1 MTDSLS
7 NWIELNKMEVSESK
21 IDDSDIISIKDFGT
35 FLYLHSFDGKVI
47 DEDFAFML
55 SDEEF
60 DILEENRVDFV
71 LFEFGSKFYY
81 SGIKKDKNTKAEPA
95 SGSSIISPI
104 GIKNNA
110 KAITL
115 YFTGLRENSW
125 SPRKREKAIA
135 VANFANS
142 AG

>member
-21 IDDSDIISIKDFGT
+21 MDDSDIISIKDFGT
-35 FLYLHSFDGKVI
+35 CLYLHSFDGKVI

-81 SGIKKDKNTKAEPA
+81 SGIKKDKNRYNEMIFKPEL
-95 SGSSIISPI
+95 
-104 GIKNNA
+104 IKGMA
-110 KAITL
+110 KTVHPYGCRKEVLNQIE
-115 YFTGLRENSW
+115 YCKNSKKI
-125 SPRKREKAIA
+125 KRTRIL
-135 VANFANS
+135 
-142 AG
+142 